1 MKQFGLILSF
11 LVFAIK
17 LNSQIE
23 MSKGQLLVE
32 KDSISFYSFS
42 FNGVSSFVVVND
54 SIKAVS
60 YKKYSKTIPKEV
72 ANLESINRLEAV
84 KNSIGEVYFI
94 YPGGGLLFQYKNN
107 AIERIDNSFP
117 HRNQFSGHFFSYKSE
132 LYLLGG
138 YGYWK
143 SNSILTKFNFTSKE
157 WDFVETFGSAPEL
170 GINSGSFVLDNDILY
185 VFDFY
190 QKIEDVDKKNDD
202 LFEFDLKTLTWTQK
216 GVLNKL
222 FYDDIQRKTFEI
234 NIPYGANKYLHKH
247 FNSDEFDLKTL
258 TWTQKGVLNKLFYD
272 DIQRKTFEIN
282 IPYGANKYLHKDFN
296 SDEFLIIE
304 PSKNLVSTYSNPDLN
319 ILRDKAIIVGSK
331 IIYSQLSGDR
341 SFETLIMKDLYDGAV
356 LVDEAY
362 LSNDFDLFLTYFIG
376 VGVFCLLLIVFTVL
390 KFKNDTFYF
399 FLNTESVIGLNKSLK
414 ITSDDKFVLELL
426 SNANNNQIDN
436 VYFLNYFKDGSISN
450 DANIKRKNKAIN
462 DLNNKFLE
470 KFGLNIIEKTSSKTD
485 SRQVV
490 YKLNP
495 KIILKSS

>member
-247 FNSDEFDLKTL
+247 FNSDEF
-258 TWTQKGVLNKLFYD
+258 
-272 DIQRKTFEIN
+272 
-282 IPYGANKYLHKDFN
+282 
-296 SDEFLIIE
+296 LIIE

-341 SFETLIMKDLYDGAV
+341 SFETLIMKDLYEGAV

-362 LSNDFDLFLTYFIG
+362 LSNDFDLFLAYFVG
-376 VGVFCLLLIVFTVL
+376 VGVFCLLLIVFTIL

-399 FLNTESVIGLNKSLK
+399 FLNTETVNGLNKSLK
-414 ITSDDKFVLELL
+414 INSDDKFMLELL

-436 VYFLNYFKDGSISN
+436 VYFLNYFKDSSLSN

-470 KFGLNIIEKTSSKTD
+470 KFGVNIIEKTSSNTD
-485 SRQVV
+485 SRQVI
-490 YKLNP
+490 YRLNP

>member
-247 FNSDEFDLKTL
+247 FNSDEF
-258 TWTQKGVLNKLFYD
+258 
-272 DIQRKTFEIN
+272 
-282 IPYGANKYLHKDFN
+282 
-296 SDEFLIIE
+296 LIIE

-495 KIILKSS
+495 KIILKYS

>member
-1 MKQFGLILSF
+1 MKRFGLILSF

-42 FNGVSSFVVVND
+42 LNGVSSFVVVND

-60 YKKYSKTIPKEV
+60 YKEYSKTIPKEV
-72 ANLESINRLEAV
+72 ASLESINRLEAV

-117 HRNQFSGHFFSYKSE
+117 HRNQFSGHFFSYKNE

-222 FYDDIQRKTFEI
+222 FYGDIQRKTFEI

-247 FNSDEFDLKTL
+247 FNSDEF
-258 TWTQKGVLNKLFYD
+258 
-272 DIQRKTFEIN
+272 
-282 IPYGANKYLHKDFN
+282 
-296 SDEFLIIE
+296 LIIE
-304 PSKNLVSTYSNPDLN
+304 PSKNLVSTYSNPNLN

-399 FLNTESVIGLNKSLK
+399 FLNTESVNGLNKSLK

>member
-247 FNSDEFDLKTL
+247 FNSDEF
-258 TWTQKGVLNKLFYD
+258 
-272 DIQRKTFEIN
+272 
-282 IPYGANKYLHKDFN
+282 
-296 SDEFLIIE
+296 LIIE

-399 FLNTESVIGLNKSLK
+399 FLNTESVNGLNKSLK

>member
-247 FNSDEFDLKTL
+247 FNSDEF
-258 TWTQKGVLNKLFYD
+258 
-272 DIQRKTFEIN
+272 
-282 IPYGANKYLHKDFN
+282 
-296 SDEFLIIE
+296 LIIE

-341 SFETLIMKDLYDGAV
+341 SFETLIMKDLYEGAV

-362 LSNDFDLFLTYFIG
+362 LSNDFDLFLAYFVG
-376 VGVFCLLLIVFTVL
+376 VGVFCLLLIVFTIL
-390 KFKNDTFYF
+390 KFKNDTFIF
-399 FLNTESVIGLNKSLK
+399 F
-414 ITSDDKFVLELL
+414 
-426 SNANNNQIDN
+426 
-436 VYFLNYFKDGSISN
+436 
-450 DANIKRKNKAIN
+450 
-462 DLNNKFLE
+462 
-470 KFGLNIIEKTSSKTD
+470 
-485 SRQVV
+485 
-490 YKLNP
+490 
-495 KIILKSS
+495 

>member
-247 FNSDEFDLKTL
+247 FNSDEF
-258 TWTQKGVLNKLFYD
+258 
-272 DIQRKTFEIN
+272 
-282 IPYGANKYLHKDFN
+282 
-296 SDEFLIIE
+296 LIIE

-341 SFETLIMKDLYDGAV
+341 SFETLIMKDLYEGAV

-362 LSNDFDLFLTYFIG
+362 LSNDFDLFLAYFVG
-376 VGVFCLLLIVFTVL
+376 VGVFCLLLIVFTIL

-399 FLNTESVIGLNKSLK
+399 FLNTETVNGLNKSLK
-414 ITSDDKFVLELL
+414 INSDDKFVLELL

-436 VYFLNYFKDGSISN
+436 VYFLNYFKDSSLSN

-470 KFGLNIIEKTSSKTD
+470 KFGVNIIEKTSSNTD
-485 SRQVV
+485 SRQVI
-490 YKLNP
+490 YRLNP

>member
-247 FNSDEFDLKTL
+247 FNSDEF
-258 TWTQKGVLNKLFYD
+258 
-272 DIQRKTFEIN
+272 
-282 IPYGANKYLHKDFN
+282 
-296 SDEFLIIE
+296 LIIE

>member
-1 MKQFGLILSF
+1 MKRFGLIFFF
-11 LVFAIK
+11 LAFAIK

-23 MSKGQLLVE
+23 MPKGQLLVT
-32 KDSISFYSFS
+32 KDSLSFYSFS
-42 FNGVSSFVVVND
+42 LNGVASFVVEND
-54 SIKAVS
+54 SIKAIS
-60 YKKYSKTIPKEV
+60 YKEYSKTIPKEI
-72 ANLESINRLEAV
+72 ANLESINRLKAV
-84 KNSIGEVYFI
+84 KNSIDEVYFL
-94 YPGGGLLFQYKNN
+94 YPGGGLLFQYKNE

-117 HRNQFSGHFFSYKSE
+117 HRNQFSGHFFSYKNE
-132 LYLLGG
+132 IYLLGG

-157 WDFVETFGSAPEL
+157 WDFVETFGIAPKL
-170 GINSGSFVLDNDILY
+170 GINDGSFVLDNDILY

-190 QKIEDVDKKNDD
+190 QKIEDVDNKNDD

-222 FYDDIQRKTFEI
+222 FYNDIQRKTFEI
-234 NIPYGANKYLHKH
+234 NIPYGTNKYLHKH
-247 FNSDEFDLKTL
+247 
-258 TWTQKGVLNKLFYD
+258 
-272 DIQRKTFEIN
+272 
-282 IPYGANKYLHKDFN
+282 FN

-304 PSKNLVSTYSNPDLN
+304 PSKNLVSTYSKPDLN
-319 ILRDKAIIVGSK
+319 IIRDNAIMVGSK

-341 SFETLIMKDLYDGAV
+341 SFETLIIKDLYDGSV

-362 LSNDFDLFLTYFIG
+362 LSNDFDLFLTYFVG
-376 VGVFCLLLIVFTVL
+376 VGIFCLLLIVFTIF

-399 FLNTESVIGLNKSLK
+399 VLNRETVNGLNKSLK
-414 ITSDDKFVLELL
+414 ITSDDKFILELL

-436 VYFLNYFKDGSISN
+436 VYFLNYFKDSSLSN

-470 KFGLNIIEKTSSKTD
+470 KFGVNIIEKTSSNTD
-485 SRQVV
+485 SRQVI
-490 YKLNP
+490 YRLNP

>member
-234 NIPYGANKYLHKH
+234 NIPYGANKYLHK
-247 FNSDEFDLKTL
+247 
-258 TWTQKGVLNKLFYD
+258 
-272 DIQRKTFEIN
+272 
-282 IPYGANKYLHKDFN
+282 DFN

-331 IIYSQLSGDR
+331 TIYSQLSGDR
-341 SFETLIMKDLYDGAV
+341 SFETLIIKDLYDGSV

-362 LSNDFDLFLTYFIG
+362 LSNDFDLFLTYFVG
-376 VGVFCLLLIVFTVL
+376 VGIFCLLLIVFTIF

-399 FLNTESVIGLNKSLK
+399 VLNRETVNGLNKSLK
-414 ITSDDKFVLELL
+414 ITSDDKFILELL

-436 VYFLNYFKDGSISN
+436 VYFLNYFKDNSLSN
-450 DANIKRKNKAIN
+450 DANIKRKNKAIT
-462 DLNNKFLE
+462 DLNTKFLE
-470 KFGLNIIEKTSSKTD
+470 KFGLYIIEKTSSKTD

>member
-1 MKQFGLILSF
+1 MKRFGLIFSF

-23 MSKGQLLVE
+23 MPKGQFLVE
-32 KDSISFYSFS
+32 KDSLSFYSFS
-42 FNGVSSFVVVND
+42 LSGVSSFVVVND
-54 SIKAVS
+54 SIKVVS
-60 YKKYSKTIPKEV
+60 YKEYSKTIPKEV
-72 ANLESINRLEAV
+72 ANLESINRLKAV
-84 KNSIGEVYFI
+84 KNSIGEIYFI
-94 YPGGGLLFQYKNN
+94 YPGGGLLFHYKNN

-117 HRNQFSGHFFSYKSE
+117 HRNQFSGHFFSYKNE

-157 WDFVETFGSAPEL
+157 WDFVETFGNSPEL

-222 FYDDIQRKTFEI
+222 FYDDITRKTFEV
-234 NIPYGANKYLHKH
+234 NIPYGTKKYLHKH
-247 FNSDEFDLKTL
+247 FNS
-258 TWTQKGVLNKLFYD
+258 N
-272 DIQRKTFEIN
+272 
-282 IPYGANKYLHKDFN
+282 
-296 SDEFLIIE
+296 EFLIIE
-304 PSKNLVSTYSNPDLN
+304 PSKNLVSTYSNPDLD
-319 ILRDKAIIVGSK
+319 IVRDKAIIIGSK
-331 IIYSQLSGDR
+331 IIYTKFSGDR
-341 SFETLIMKDLYDGAV
+341 SFETLIMKDLNDDSV
-356 LVDEAY
+356 LIDEAY
-362 LSNDFDLFLTYFIG
+362 LSNDFDLFLTYFVG
-376 VGVFCLLLIVFTVL
+376 VGIFCLLLIVFTIVQ
-390 KFKNDTFYF
+390 FKNDTFYF
-399 FLNTESVIGLNKSLK
+399 FLNSETVNGLNKSLK
-414 ITSDDKFVLELL
+414 ISSDDKFMLELL

-436 VYFLNYFKDGSISN
+436 VYFLNYFKDSSLSN
-450 DANIKRKNKAIN
+450 DANIKRKNKAIA

-485 SRQVV
+485 SRQVI

-495 KIILKSS
+495 KIILKSP

>member
-1 MKQFGLILSF
+1 MKKLGLIFFF
-11 LVFAIK
+11 LVFALK

-23 MSKGQLLVE
+23 MPKGQLLAA
-32 KDSISFYSFS
+32 KDSLSFYSFS
-42 FNGVSSFVVVND
+42 LNGVTSFVVEKD
-54 SIKAVS
+54 SVKAVY
-60 YKKYSKTIPKEV
+60 YKEYSNTIPIEV
-72 ANLESINRLEAV
+72 ANLESINRLKPV
-84 KNSIGEVYFI
+84 ITSSGEIYFL
-94 YPGGGLLFQYKNN
+94 YPGGGILFQYKGDS
-107 AIERIDNSFP
+107 IERIDNSFP
-117 HRNQFSGHFFSYKSE
+117 HRNQFSGHFFSYKNE
-132 LYLLGG
+132 IYLLGG

-157 WDFVETFGSAPEL
+157 WDFVETFGSAPKL
-170 GINSGSFVLDNDILY
+170 GINDGSFVLDNDILY

-190 QKIEDVDKKNDD
+190 QKIEDVDNKNDD

-247 FNSDEFDLKTL
+247 FNSE
-258 TWTQKGVLNKLFYD
+258 
-272 DIQRKTFEIN
+272 
-282 IPYGANKYLHKDFN
+282 
-296 SDEFLIIE
+296 EFLIIE

-319 ILRDKAIIVGSK
+319 IIRNNAIMVGSK

-341 SFETLIMKDLYDGAV
+341 SFETLIMKDLYDGAD

-376 VGVFCLLLIVFTVL
+376 VGVFCLLLIVFTIL

-399 FLNTESVIGLNKSLK
+399 FLNTESVNGLNKSLK

-426 SNANNNQIDN
+426 SNAKNNQIDN
-436 VYFLNYFKDGSISN
+436 VYFLNYFKDSSLSN
-450 DANIKRKNKAIN
+450 DANIKRKNKAIA
-462 DLNNKFLE
+462 DLNTKFLE

-485 SRQVV
+485 SRQVI

>member
-1 MKQFGLILSF
+1 MKRLGLIFFFLAFGL
-11 LVFAIK
+11 K

-23 MSKGQLLVE
+23 MPKGQVLVI
-32 KDSISFYSFS
+32 KDSLSFYSFS
-42 FNGVSSFVVVND
+42 LNGVASFIIEND
-54 SIKAVS
+54 SIKRRS
-60 YKKYSKTIPKEV
+60 YKEYSKTIPAEV
-72 ANLESINRLEAV
+72 ANLESISRLKPV
-84 KNSIGEVYFI
+84 ITSSGEIYFL
-94 YPGGGLLFQYKNN
+94 YPGGGILFQYKGNS
-107 AIERIDNSFP
+107 IERIDNSFP
-117 HRNQFSGHFFSYKSE
+117 HRNQFSGHFFSYKNE
-132 LYLLGG
+132 IYLLGG

-157 WDFVETFGSAPEL
+157 WDFVETFGDAPKL
-170 GINSGSFVLDNDILY
+170 GINDGSFVLDNDILY

-190 QKIEDVDKKNDD
+190 QKIEDVDNKNDD

-247 FNSDEFDLKTL
+247 FNSDEF
-258 TWTQKGVLNKLFYD
+258 
-272 DIQRKTFEIN
+272 
-282 IPYGANKYLHKDFN
+282 
-296 SDEFLIIE
+296 LIIE
-304 PSKNLVSTYSNPDLN
+304 PSKNLVSTYSSPDLN
-319 ILRDKAIIVGSK
+319 IIRDNAIVVGSK

-356 LVDEAY
+356 LVDQAY

-376 VGVFCLLLIVFTVL
+376 VGVFCLLLIVFTIL

-399 FLNTESVIGLNKSLK
+399 FLNTESVNGLNKSLK
-414 ITSDDKFVLELL
+414 INSDDKFVLELL

-436 VYFLNYFKDGSISN
+436 IYFLNYFKDGSLSD
-450 DANIKRKNKAIN
+450 DANIKRKNKALN

-470 KFGLNIIEKTSSKTD
+470 KFGMNIIEKTSSKKD
-485 SRQVV
+485 SRQVI
-490 YKLNP
+490 YRLNP

>member
-1 MKQFGLILSF
+1 MKRFGLILSF

-42 FNGVSSFVVVND
+42 LNGVSSFVVVND

-60 YKKYSKTIPKEV
+60 YKEYSKTIPKEV
-72 ANLESINRLEAV
+72 ANLESITRLEAV
-84 KNSIGEVYFI
+84 KNSRGEVYFL

-117 HRNQFSGHFFSYKSE
+117 HRNQFSGHFFSYKNE

-157 WDFVETFGSAPEL
+157 WDFVETFGSAPKL

-202 LFEFDLKTLTWTQK
+202 LFEFDLKTRTWTQK
-216 GVLNKL
+216 GVLNKM

-234 NIPYGANKYLHKH
+234 NIPYGANKYLHK
-247 FNSDEFDLKTL
+247 L
-258 TWTQKGVLNKLFYD
+258 
-272 DIQRKTFEIN
+272 
-282 IPYGANKYLHKDFN
+282 FN

-304 PSKNLVSTYSNPDLN
+304 PSKNLVSTYSNPDLD
-319 ILRDKAIIVGSK
+319 IIRDKAIIVGSK
-331 IIYSQLSGDR
+331 IIYTQFSGDR
-341 SFETLIMKDLYDGAV
+341 SFETLIIKDLKDDSV
-356 LVDEAY
+356 LIDEAY

-376 VGVFCLLLIVFTVL
+376 VGVFCLLLIVFTIL

-399 FLNTESVIGLNKSLK
+399 FLNTESVNGLNKSLK
-414 ITSDDKFVLELL
+414 INSNDKFVLELL
-426 SNANNNQIDN
+426 SNAKNNQIDN
-436 VYFLNYFKDGSISN
+436 IYFLNYFKDGSLSN
-450 DANIKRKNKAIN
+450 DANIKRKNKAIA
-462 DLNNKFLE
+462 DLNTKFLE

-485 SRQVV
+485 SRQVI

>member
-1 MKQFGLILSF
+1 MKKLGLIFFF
-11 LVFAIK
+11 LVFALK

-23 MSKGQLLVE
+23 MPKGQLLVI
-32 KDSISFYSFS
+32 KDSLSFYSFS
-42 FNGVSSFVVVND
+42 LNGVTSFVVEKD
-54 SIKAVS
+54 SVKAVY
-60 YKKYSKTIPKEV
+60 YKEYSNTIPIEV
-72 ANLESINRLEAV
+72 ANLESINRLKPV
-84 KNSIGEVYFI
+84 ITSSGEIYFL
-94 YPGGGLLFQYKNN
+94 YPGGGVLFQYKGDS
-107 AIERIDNSFP
+107 IERIDNSFP
-117 HRNQFSGHFFSYKSE
+117 HRNQFSGHFFSYKNE
-132 LYLLGG
+132 IYLLGG

-157 WDFVETFGSAPEL
+157 WDFVETFGSAPKL
-170 GINSGSFVLDNDILY
+170 GINDGSFVLDNDILY

-190 QKIEDVDKKNDD
+190 QKIEDVDNKNDD
-202 LFEFDLKTLTWTQK
+202 LFELDLKTLTWSQG

-234 NIPYGANKYLHKH
+234 NIPYRANKYLHKH
-247 FNSDEFDLKTL
+247 FNSE
-258 TWTQKGVLNKLFYD
+258 
-272 DIQRKTFEIN
+272 
-282 IPYGANKYLHKDFN
+282 
-296 SDEFLIIE
+296 EFLIIE

-319 ILRDKAIIVGSK
+319 IIRDKAIMVGSK

-341 SFETLIMKDLYDGAV
+341 SFETLIMKDLYDGAD

-376 VGVFCLLLIVFTVL
+376 VGVFCLLLIVFTIL

-399 FLNTESVIGLNKSLK
+399 FLNTESVNGLNKSLK

-426 SNANNNQIDN
+426 SNAKNNQIDN
-436 VYFLNYFKDGSISN
+436 VYFLNYFKDSSLSN
-450 DANIKRKNKAIN
+450 DANIKRKNKAIA
-462 DLNNKFLE
+462 DLNTKFLE

-485 SRQVV
+485 SRQVI

>member
-1 MKQFGLILSF
+1 MKRFGLILSF

-42 FNGVSSFVVVND
+42 LNGVASFIVEND
-54 SIKAVS
+54 SIKAIS
-60 YKKYSKTIPKEV
+60 YKEYSKTIPKEIT
-72 ANLESINRLEAV
+72 NLESINRLNAV
-84 KNSIGEVYFI
+84 KNSIDEVYFL
-94 YPGGGLLFQYKNN
+94 YPGGGLLFQYKGDS
-107 AIERIDNSFP
+107 IERIDNSFP
-117 HRNQFSGHFFSYKSE
+117 HRNQFSGHFFSYKNE
-132 LYLLGG
+132 IYLLGG

-143 SNSILTKFNFTSKE
+143 SNSILTKFNFTSRE
-157 WDFVETFGSAPEL
+157 WDFVETLGTPPVL
-170 GINSGSFVLDNDILY
+170 GINDGSFVLDNDILY

-190 QKIEDVDKKNDD
+190 QRIEDVDNKNDD

-234 NIPYGANKYLHKH
+234 NIPYGVNKYLHK
-247 FNSDEFDLKTL
+247 
-258 TWTQKGVLNKLFYD
+258 Y
-272 DIQRKTFEIN
+272 
-282 IPYGANKYLHKDFN
+282 FN

-319 ILRDKAIIVGSK
+319 NISKNAIMVGSK

-341 SFETLIMKDLYDGAV
+341 SFETLIMKDLYDGAD

-399 FLNTESVIGLNKSLK
+399 FLNTESVNGLNKSLK

-436 VYFLNYFKDGSISN
+436 VYFLNYFKDSSLSD
-450 DANIKRKNKAIN
+450 DANIKRKNKAIA
-462 DLNNKFLE
+462 DLNTKFLE
-470 KFGLNIIEKTSSKTD
+470 KFGMNIIEKTSSKID
-485 SRQVV
+485 SRQVI